1 MSGSSPQSGAGAR
14 GSAAVSPTPQQVETA
29 RALLASLG
37 GLGAH
42 VKGDDIAHLEV
53 HGNEVVG
60 AHLVPGL
67 EVDVDQLDDGIK
79 AYIHPKKGAR
89 IAKPIHLCFGML
101 PEEGLQH
108 IVMDVEVEEDSF
120 AAVQA
125 HCTFPNAVDI
135 THKMDAVVRIAPG
148 AAYEYFERHLHGR
161 EGGVL
166 VVPKT
171 KVHVGE
177 GARFKSEFEL
187 IKGQAGVIDFD
198 YDVDC
203 DAYSLLDM
211 IARIWGRGHDRIT
224 IRETARLNG
233 EDARAVLQSHIA
245 VKDEAVADVYNSLV
259 ANAAGARGHVDCKEI
274 VQDAAVAKAVPVVE
288 VNHPRA
294 HITHEA
300 AIGSV
305 DSKQLQTL
313 MARGLHEEK
322 ATDLIIEGLL
332 G

>member
-1 MSGSSPQSGAGAR
+1 M
-14 GSAAVSPTPQQVETA
+14 SPTPQQVETA
-29 RALLASLG
+29 RELLASLG
-37 GLGAH
+37 DLGGHAR
-42 VKGDDIAHLEV
+42 GDDVAHLEV

-60 AHLVPGL
+60 LHLVPGL
-67 EVDVDQLDDGIK
+67 AVDVDSLEDGIK
-79 AYIHPKKGAR
+79 AHIRVKKGVR
-89 IAKPIHLCFGML
+89 LAKPVHMCFGML
-101 PEEGLQH
+101 PETGLQR
-108 IVMDVEVEEDSF
+108 IVMDVEAEEDSF
-120 AAVQA
+120 ASVQA
-125 HCTFPNAVDI
+125 HCTFPNAIDI

-148 AAYEYFERHLHGR
+148 ATYEYFERHLHGA

-177 GARFKSEFEL
+177 GGRFKSEFEL

-203 DAYSLLDM
+203 DAHSLLDM

-224 IRETARLNG
+224 IHETARLNG
-233 EDARAVLQSHIA
+233 EEATAVLQSHIA
-245 VKDEAVADVYNSLV
+245 VKDEAVADVYNSLA
-259 ANAAGARGHVDCKEI
+259 ANAPGARGHVDCKEI
-274 VQDAAVAKAVPVVE
+274 VQGAAIAKAVPVVE
-288 VNHPRA
+288 VNHPKA

-313 MARGLHEEK
+313 MSRGLDEEK

>member
-1 MSGSSPQSGAGAR
+1 MT
-14 GSAAVSPTPQQVETA
+14 PTSQQVETA
-29 RALLASLG
+29 RELLASLG
-37 GLGAH
+37 DFGGH

-60 AHLVPGL
+60 SHLVPGL
-67 EVDVDQLDDGIK
+67 EVDVDSLEDGIE
-79 AYIHPKKGAR
+79 AHIRVKKGAR
-89 IAKPIHLCFGML
+89 LAKPVHLCFGML
-101 PEEGLQH
+101 PETGLQR
-108 IVMDVEVEEDSF
+108 IVMNVEAEEDSF
-120 AAVQA
+120 ASVQA
-125 HCTFPNAVDI
+125 HCTFPNAIDI
-135 THKMDAVVRIAPG
+135 THKMDAVVRIAAG
-148 AAYEYFERHLHGR
+148 ATYEYFERHLHGAG
-161 EGGVL
+161 GGVL

-171 KVHVGE
+171 KVEVGE
-177 GARFKSEFEL
+177 GARFKTEFEL

-203 DAYSLLDM
+203 GAHSLLDM

-233 EDARAVLQSHIA
+233 EEATAVLQSHIA
-245 VKDEAVADVYNSLV
+245 VKDEAVADVYNSLA

-274 VQDAAVAKAVPVVE
+274 VQGAAVAKAVPVVE
-288 VNHPRA
+288 VNHPKA

-313 MARGLHEEK
+313 MSRGLDEEK

>member
-1 MSGSSPQSGAGAR
+1 M
-14 GSAAVSPTPQQVETA
+14 SPTSQQVETA
-29 RALLASLG
+29 RELLASLG
-37 GLGAH
+37 DFGGH

-60 AHLVPGL
+60 SHLVPGF
-67 EVDVDQLDDGIK
+67 EVDVDRLDDGIE
-79 AYIHPKKGAR
+79 AHIRVKKGVR
-89 IAKPIHLCFGML
+89 LAKPVHLCFGML
-101 PEEGLQH
+101 PETGLQR
-108 IVMDVEVEEDSF
+108 IVMDVEAEEDSF
-120 AAVQA
+120 ASVQA
-125 HCTFPNAVDI
+125 HCTFPNAIDI
-135 THKMDAVVRIAPG
+135 THKMDAVVRIAAG
-148 AAYEYFERHLHGR
+148 ATYEYFERHLHGS

-171 KVHVGE
+171 RVELGE
-177 GARFKSEFEL
+177 GARFKTEFEL

-198 YDVDC
+198 YEVDC
-203 DAYSLLDM
+203 DAHSLLDM

-233 EDARAVLQSHIA
+233 EEATAVLQSHIA
-245 VKDEAVADVYNSLV
+245 VKDEAVADVYNSLA
-259 ANAAGARGHVDCKEI
+259 ANAVGARGHVDCKEI
-274 VQDAAVAKAVPVVE
+274 VQGAAIAKAVPVVE

-313 MARGLHEEK
+313 MSRGLDEER

>member
-1 MSGSSPQSGAGAR
+1 M
-14 GSAAVSPTPQQVETA
+14 SPTPQQVETA
-29 RALLASLG
+29 RELLASLG
-37 GLGAH
+37 EFGGH
-42 VKGDDIAHLEV
+42 VAGDDIAHLEV

-79 AYIHPKKGAR
+79 AHIHLKRNVR
-89 IAKPIHLCFGML
+89 IAKPVHLCFGML
-101 PEEGLQH
+101 PEEGLQR

-120 AAVQA
+120 ASVQA

-135 THKMDAVVRIAPG
+135 THRMDAVVRIAPG
-148 AAYEYFERHLHGR
+148 AAYEYFERHLHGK

-177 GARFKSEFEL
+177 GARFKTEFEL

-203 DAYSLLDM
+203 DANSLLDM

-233 EDARAVLQSHIA
+233 EDARAVLQTHIA
-245 VKDEAVADVYNSLV
+245 VKDEAVADVHNSLA

-274 VQDAAVAKAVPVVE
+274 VQGAAIAKAVPIVE
-288 VNHPRA
+288 VNNPRA

-313 MARGLHEEK
+313 MARGLDEEK
-322 ATDLIIEGLL
+322 ATDLIIEALL

>member
-1 MSGSSPQSGAGAR
+1 V
-14 GSAAVSPTPQQVETA
+14 SAPSPQQVEAA
-29 RALLASLG
+29 RELLASLG
-37 GLGAH
+37 EFGGH

-60 AHLVPGL
+60 SHLVPGL
-67 EVDVDQLDDGIK
+67 NVDVDQLDDGIE
-79 AYIHPKKGAR
+79 AWIRLERGAR
-89 IAKPIHLCFGML
+89 IANPVHLCFGML
-101 PEEGLQH
+101 PAEGLQR
-108 IVMDVEVEEDSF
+108 IVMHVDVEEDSS
-120 AAVQA
+120 ASVQA
-125 HCTFPNAVDI
+125 HCTFPNAVAI
-135 THKMDAVVRIAPG
+135 THKMDAEVRIAPG
-148 AAYEYFERHLHGR
+148 ATYEYFERHLHGA
-161 EGGVL
+161 EGGVV

-177 GARFKSEFEL
+177 GGRFKTEFEL

-203 DAYSLLDM
+203 DARSLLDM
-211 IARIWGRGHDRIT
+211 IARIWGRGSDRIS

-233 EDARAVLQSHIA
+233 EEARAVLQTHIA
-245 VKDEAVADVYNSLV
+245 VKDDAVADVYNSLA

-274 VQDAAVAKAVPVVE
+274 VQGGATAKAVPIVE
-288 VNHPRA
+288 VNHPLA

-313 MARGLHEEK
+313 MSRGLGEEA

>member
-1 MSGSSPQSGAGAR
+1 MR
-14 GSAAVSPTPQQVETA
+14 
-29 RALLASLG
+29 L
-37 GLGAH
+37 
-42 VKGDDIAHLEV
+42 
-53 HGNEVVG
+53 
-60 AHLVPGL
+60 
-67 EVDVDQLDDGIK
+67 
-79 AYIHPKKGAR
+79 
-89 IAKPIHLCFGML
+89 AKPVHLCFGML
-101 PEEGLQH
+101 PETGLQR

-120 AAVQA
+120 ASVQA

-135 THKMDAVVRIAPG
+135 THKMDAVVRIAAG
-148 AAYEYFERHLHGR
+148 ATYEYFERHLHGAG
-161 EGGVL
+161 GGVL

-171 KVHVGE
+171 KVEVGE
-177 GARFKSEFEL
+177 GARFKTEFEL

-198 YDVDC
+198 YEVDC
-203 DAYSLLDM
+203 DAHSLLDM

-233 EDARAVLQSHIA
+233 EEATAVLQSHIA
-245 VKDEAVADVYNSLV
+245 VKDEAVADVYNSLA

-274 VQDAAVAKAVPVVE
+274 VQGAAIARAVPVVE

-313 MARGLHEEK
+313 MSRGLDEEK

>member
-1 MSGSSPQSGAGAR
+1 
-14 GSAAVSPTPQQVETA
+14 VSPTPQQVETA
-29 RALLASLG
+29 RELLASLG
-37 GLGAH
+37 DLGGH

-79 AYIHPKKGAR
+79 AHIHLRRNAR
-89 IAKPIHLCFGML
+89 IARPVHLCFGML

-108 IVMDVEVEEDSF
+108 IVMEVEAEEDSF
-120 AAVQA
+120 ASVQA

-135 THKMDAVVRIAPG
+135 THKMDAEVTIAAG
-148 AAYEYFERHLHGR
+148 ATYEYFERHLHGR
-161 EGGVL
+161 EGGVI

-171 KVHVGE
+171 KVQVGE
-177 GARFKSEFEL
+177 GARFKTEFEL
-187 IKGQAGVIDFD
+187 IKGQAGEIDFD
-198 YDVDC
+198 YDVGC
-203 DAYSLLDM
+203 EAESLLDM
-211 IARIWGRGHDRIT
+211 LARIWGRGGDRIT
-224 IRETARLNG
+224 IRETARLDG
-233 EDARAVLQSHIA
+233 ADARAVLQTHIA
-245 VKDEAVADVYNSLV
+245 VQDDAVAEVYNTLT

-274 VQDAAVAKAVPVVE
+274 VQGRAVAKAVPVVE

-313 MARGLHEEK
+313 MARGLDEER

-332 G
+332 A

>member
-1 MSGSSPQSGAGAR
+1 M
-14 GSAAVSPTPQQVETA
+14 SPTPQQVETA
-29 RALLASLG
+29 RELLASLG
-37 GLGAH
+37 ELGAH
-42 VKGDDIAHLEV
+42 VRGDDVAHLEV

-67 EVDVDQLDDGIK
+67 EVDVDRLDDGVAAHIRL
-79 AYIHPKKGAR
+79 ARGAR
-89 IAKPIHLCFGML
+89 IAKPVHLCFGML
-101 PEEGLQH
+101 PEEGVQH
-108 IVMDVEVEEDSF
+108 IVMDVEAEEDSY
-120 AAVQA
+120 ASVQA

-135 THKMDAVVRIAPG
+135 THKMDAAVRIKPG
-148 AAYEYFERHLHGR
+148 ATYEYFERHLHGR

-171 KVHVGE
+171 RVRVGE
-177 GARFKSEFEL
+177 GARFKTEFEL
-187 IKGQAGVIDFD
+187 IRGLAGVIDFD

-203 DAYSLLDM
+203 DAHSLLDM

-233 EDARAVLQSHIA
+233 EDARAVLQTHIA
-245 VKDEAVADVYNSLV
+245 VKDEAVADVYNSLA

-274 VQDAAVAKAVPVVE
+274 VQGAAVAKAVPIVE

-294 HITHEA
+294 HVTHEA

-313 MARGLHEEK
+313 MARGLTEDK